1 MYARA
6 GADEHALRTRTGLL
20 VSVLIFQ
27 QGWGLLMTA
36 LRQLTDAGVSPATR
50 AVLLDA
56 LQPLLPA
63 NSISTPS
70 STSEP
75 HSNEHAHTHPDSIAH
90 SASQSNS
97 HEHEHHH
104 EHAHAPAHEHRPASA
119 LMAVSDV
126 RAMRTG
132 ANMFVDLTAHV
143 PRTLSV
149 ADAEAVERAIREAL
163 VRARRDVKEV
173 RVRFRGVR
181 EDA

>member
-1 MYARA
+1 M
-6 GADEHALRTRTGLL
+6 
-20 VSVLIFQ
+20 SVLIFQ

-50 AVLLDA
+50 VVLLDA

-63 NSISTPS
+63 NSTSHPA

-75 HSNEHAHTHPDSIAH
+75 HSNEHAHTHPDSNAH

-104 EHAHAPAHEHRPASA
+104 EHAHAPAHEHSPA
-119 LMAVSDV
+119 LLAVSDV

-132 ANMFVDLTAHV
+132 ANMVVDLTAHV